1 MADLIPGLGIGN
13 GENPIVSSVTS
24 GIGNVTNIVVMVVAI
39 VFLAALV
46 FGIFWAIYKAF
57 FEYRIPVTL
66 RFKVGETILKEEDK
80 IKRVRK
86 LDKFELRFKRNKT
99 LMAEDAEDKYA
110 IFFKKGGKNI
120 KGFEGYVKEGQVAWI
135 KPVVQE
141 DQFITVPTNLIRFHV
156 DMSSSNSEMA
166 QPLKWWQNPTIMG
179 FAMAGAMVV
188 AIIFIYIMHKS
199 VVEEVGRLI
208 DVGTQVLKGA
218 QLIK

>member
-1 MADLIPGLGIGN
+1 MADLIPGLGIGS

-156 DMSSSNSEMA
+156 DMSRRNSEMA
-166 QPLKWWQNPTIMG
+166 
-179 FAMAGAMVV
+179 
-188 AIIFIYIMHKS
+188 
-199 VVEEVGRLI
+199 
-208 DVGTQVLKGA
+208 
-218 QLIK
+218 